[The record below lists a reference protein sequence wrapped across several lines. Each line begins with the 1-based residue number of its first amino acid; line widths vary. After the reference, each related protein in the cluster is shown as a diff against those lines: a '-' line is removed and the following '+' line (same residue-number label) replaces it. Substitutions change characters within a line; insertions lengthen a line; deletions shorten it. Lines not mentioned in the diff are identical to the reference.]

1 MQGMLKS
8 LTGRILIVLML
19 SNSAFVFGATCL
31 IQSYPENSL
40 AKIDNEY
47 LKADKISLVDKQ
59 ILKLYG
65 EIELGLERGF
75 LKADTAILNK
85 TANTIKGIKNGEVL
99 FSDALFQFQN
109 GSINRNTGQINLENG
124 NAILKNKKLKFQ
136 FKDLS
141 SIDRSELLFRDV
153 SFSSC
158 SEPSKGWEI
167 SAKEVLVNQESKR
180 GVINVLE
187 LKIFENRLFRLPKVP
202 FPATDQRLSGI
213 LEPDIAITS
222 DGIDFYIPFYIVT
235 SQKSDITV
243 APRLINERGLGI
255 ESNVRYLSGG
265 RLNQINVLYFDN
277 DKKFHNNQEKRWAVN
292 ANESILLPWGKLS
305 IDWSKASDPL
315 VLNDLGSDLDQ
326 FSNRREYKLK
336 QNVELD
342 LGFKNG
348 SLKLSQEGYQILNP
362 LLPFKLKK
370 SPAINFNYINQWRN
384 ILMDWSLSSE
394 KFENDGPLG
403 SFYFINN
410 QSVSPINNREGRR
423 QSFSLEII
431 AFANL
436 DGTNIELSNEIIYK
450 NYHLKNKYKDH
461 DNFLITKLKLD
472 KVFLKTNSN
481 GYELIKP
488 QIGFGYT
495 DFTSQSENP
504 IFDLHPYHV
513 DSKHLISE
521 SRLLGIDR
529 ILDEEYVYLGIDWEK
544 KYGDLEIRTYLAR
557 KNFLND
563 SKVLNELY
571 GLDSSKDNLLILNA
585 SIRNNNLMFFT
596 NATYE
601 KKSDALNKGD
611 IGLKYNNGDEKVYIA
626 RRFRKGNEFSLFNEL
641 DYLEFGLEKYFGGG
655 YQLLAGTKQDL
666 NQNKNIESFIGVG
679 YESCCFAWRIYA
691 SDKRLSGFNSALNS
705 NLINASDIF
714 MWKEMIQLENKS
726 RISFE
731 FELKGLTGPKNKL
744 AKMFTQSLWNL

>member
-277 DKKFHNNQEKRWAVN
+277 DKKFHNNQLYLCANCWGCLQGLFTQNHNTSYVN
-292 ANESILLPWGKLS
+292 LWFIDFEQPSVSKLTLRCLPWRPRHGALSKFNRLRHVQRCVGFLESYGSHHWHQQERLPFNGNPSLSRRPVKNKKLYRVS
-305 IDWSKASDPL
+305 SRGGSTYRSNQSRPTMGSGAYGISRRKSRTAS
-315 VLNDLGSDLDQ
+315 
-326 FSNRREYKLK
+326 
-336 QNVELD
+336 
-342 LGFKNG
+342 LGF
-348 SLKLSQEGYQILNP
+348 
-362 LLPFKLKK
+362 
-370 SPAINFNYINQWRN
+370 WR
-384 ILMDWSLSSE
+384 
-394 KFENDGPLG
+394 
-403 SFYFINN
+403 
-410 QSVSPINNREGRR
+410 
-423 QSFSLEII
+423 
-431 AFANL
+431 
-436 DGTNIELSNEIIYK
+436 
-450 NYHLKNKYKDH
+450 
-461 DNFLITKLKLD
+461 
-472 KVFLKTNSN
+472 
-481 GYELIKP
+481 
-488 QIGFGYT
+488 
-495 DFTSQSENP
+495 
-504 IFDLHPYHV
+504 
-513 DSKHLISE
+513 
-521 SRLLGIDR
+521 
-529 ILDEEYVYLGIDWEK
+529 
-544 KYGDLEIRTYLAR
+544 
-557 KNFLND
+557 
-563 SKVLNELY
+563 
-571 GLDSSKDNLLILNA
+571 
-585 SIRNNNLMFFT
+585 
-596 NATYE
+596 
-601 KKSDALNKGD
+601 
-611 IGLKYNNGDEKVYIA
+611 
-626 RRFRKGNEFSLFNEL
+626 
-641 DYLEFGLEKYFGGG
+641 
-655 YQLLAGTKQDL
+655 
-666 NQNKNIESFIGVG
+666 
-679 YESCCFAWRIYA
+679 
-691 SDKRLSGFNSALNS
+691 
-705 NLINASDIF
+705 
-714 MWKEMIQLENKS
+714 
-726 RISFE
+726 
-731 FELKGLTGPKNKL
+731 
-744 AKMFTQSLWNL
+744 